1 MDYRKKFVVKPGG
14 KVGVDKMDPEYRGTH
29 QSHEQAKPEIAKNVA
44 RMDRLQYLLY
54 ADGDRSLLVVL
65 QAMDAGGK
73 DGVVRHLFSGM
84 NPQGTASVGF
94 KQPSKLE
101 AAHDFLWRIHS
112 KAPANGE
119 AVIFN
124 TSHYD

>member
-1 MDYRKKFVVKPGG
+1 MDYRKKLVVKPGS
-14 KVGVDKMDPEYRGTH
+14 KLRLDKIDPAYKGTH
-29 QSHEQAKPEIAKNVA
+29 TSQEQAKPEIAKNVA

-54 ADGDRSLLVVL
+54 ADGDQSLLVVL

-84 NPQGTASVGF
+84 NPQGTTSVVF

-101 AAHDFLWRIHS
+101 AAHDFLWRIH
-112 KAPANGE
+112 A
-119 AVIFN
+119 
-124 TSHYD
+124 